1 MKRLVA
7 ALAVVAATVVGAVAL
22 ASPAQA
28 GPAQEHYAILV
39 KDGPAYDQWFYVDPE
54 YHIIGCAKCF
64 ILFYFAPEDEHPTWQ
79 GGLMEGLDQ
88 LSQASVARDERTA
101 TALRA
106 AAMDSFTGAARN
118 LSGATLRPGPASAFD
133 PSTTRTFSID
143 APWLDA
149 AQADIAAGMDALQ
162 HSFAD
167 PEPDPWRPSSEP
179 APLPWRQLA
188 ARRFDKA
195 FTEIATKK
203 AI

>member
-1 MKRLVA
+1 MRRFIVA
-7 ALAVVAATVVGAVAL
+7 AVAIAAALLGGLAVAA
-22 ASPAQA
+22 PAQA
-28 GPAQEHYAILV
+28 DPLLEHYAIMT
-39 KDGPAYDQWFYVDPE
+39 KAGPAHDQWFYIDPE

-64 ILFYFAPEDEHPTWQ
+64 LLFYFGPEDEHPTWQ

-101 TALRA
+101 AALRA
-106 AAMDSFTGAARN
+106 QAMDSFTGAARD
-118 LSGATLRPGPASAFD
+118 LSGAALRPGPASAYD
-133 PSTTRTFSID
+133 PSTGRDFPID

-162 HSFAD
+162 QSFED
-167 PEPDPWRPSSEP
+167 
-179 APLPWRQLA
+179 PLPYPSKQLA
-188 ARRFDKA
+188 ARLFDKA

>member
-7 ALAVVAATVVGAVAL
+7 ALAVVAATVVGAVVL

-101 TALRA
+101 AALRA

-118 LSGATLRPGPASAFD
+118 LSGATLRPGPASAYD
-133 PSTTRTFSID
+133 PTTARTFSVD

-162 HSFAD
+162 RCFAD
-167 PEPDPWRPSSEP
+167 PEPC
-179 APLPWRQLA
+179 PWRQLA
-188 ARRFDKA
+188 VRRFDKA

>member
-1 MKRLVA
+1 MVSKRLVA
-7 ALAVVAATVVGAVAL
+7 ALAIVAATVLGGVAL

-39 KDGPAYDQWFYVDPE
+39 KNGPAYDDWFYVDPE
-54 YHIIGCAKCF
+54 YRIIGCPKCF
-64 ILFYFAPEDEHPTWQ
+64 LLFYFAPPEEHPEWQ

-88 LSQASVARDERTA
+88 LSQASVASDERTA
-101 TALRA
+101 AALRA

-118 LSGATLRPGPASAFD
+118 LSGATLRPGPASAHD
-133 PSTTRTFSID
+133 PSTGRTFPID

-162 HSFAD
+162 QSF
-167 PEPDPWRPSSEP
+167 SEP
-179 APLPWRQLA
+179 WPLPWRQLA
-188 ARRFDKA
+188 AHLFDQA